1 MNIKVRKELAELI
14 GLKVLERFGLSAT
27 GWTWN
32 NETRELDLAVLAPKE
47 LDDLEALFQAQ
58 YDKHGAEKARGAA
71 MGVSNMQVWRKAISG
86 APQKQK
92 ARTAFQM
99 ANLLKLYLQKVP
111 GHRLYEKRGELWLA
125 YYVDRIIYR
134 EKVAHRDGVTPASV
148 EVVLV
153 YEELGG
159 RQMAKVFEYE
169 AECRGRSASEFL
181 ARHNYHI
188 ESDTLRTLYLQEVTT
203 FTELQP
209 RVGVQLEIFGTGT
222 DDLDGNDDDDDG
234 NRRWYRSNTNT
245 YALGTPTEPGRAVVD
260 VFHEKTQNEN
270 AREDK
275 VYLDPAFWRQ
285 KSVRTDEDDFEAD
298 DGMLPEIPPEI
309 PVHPF
314 LAVFDL
320 TRHLRLRVHVSNVDV
335 HVYDKHLAEKLV
347 LPAHL
352 KALVSLLIE
361 HRAGGFQDIVKGKA
375 GGAVVLLAGA
385 PGTGKTLTAE
395 VYAEAE
401 GRALYSVQCS
411 QLGVQP
417 DDLEAALLKCF
428 ARCGR
433 WNAVMLL
440 DEADVYVHTRG
451 DNLHQNAIVG
461 VFLRVL
467 EYQSAVLF
475 LTTNRAEDVDDAIA
489 SRCIARLNYLVPSPQ
504 DQAKI
509 WRILADMSGATLTD
523 KTIEGIARRNPALSG
538 RDVKNL
544 LKLAMLMT
552 KGKAITEEEVEFVK
566 QFKPTQAVK

>member
-1 MNIKVRKELAELI
+1 VNIKVRKELAELI
-14 GLKVLERFGLSAT
+14 GLKVLERFGLSVA
-27 GWTWN
+27 GWTWH
-32 NETRELDLAVLAPKE
+32 NETRELDLAVIAPKR
-47 LDDLEALFQAQ
+47 LDELEALFQAQ

-71 MGVSNMQVWRKAISG
+71 MGVSNIQVWRRAISG

-134 EKVAHRDGVTPASV
+134 EKVVQRDRVTPASV

-159 RQMAKVFEYE
+159 RSTHNVFEYE

-181 ARHNYHI
+181 ARKNFHI
-188 ESDTLRTLYLQEVTT
+188 ESDTLRTLYLEEYET
-203 FTELQP
+203 FTKLQP
-209 RVGVQLEIFGTGT
+209 QVGLQLETFGTGT
-222 DDLDGNDDDDDG
+222 DDLDGNADDDDG
-234 NRRWYRSNTNT
+234 RRWYRYNINT
-245 YALGTPTEPGRAVVD
+245 YALGTVAEPGRAVVD
-260 VFHEKTQNEN
+260 VFHEKTQSDSD
-270 AREDK
+270 RDDK
-275 VYLDPAFWRQ
+275 VHLDPVFWRQ
-285 KSVRTDEDDFEAD
+285 KSVKTDDDDFEVD
-298 DGMLPEIPPEI
+298 DGFLPEVPPEI

-314 LAVFDL
+314 LAIFDL

-335 HVYDKHLAEKLV
+335 HVYDKQLAEKLV

-411 QLGVQP
+411 QLGVKP
-417 DDLEAALLKCF
+417 EDLEEELLKCF

-451 DNLHQNAIVG
+451 DDLHQNAIVG

-489 SRCIARLNYLVPSPQ
+489 SRCIARLNYTVPSAT

-523 KTIEGIARRNPALSG
+523 ATIAGIARRNPALSG

-544 LKLAMLMT
+544 LKLAMLMS
-552 KGKAITEEEVEFVK
+552 KGQAITEQEIEFVK
-566 QFKPTQAVK
+566 QFKPTETKA

>member
-1 MNIKVRKELAELI
+1 MNIKVRKELADLI
-14 GLKVLERFGLSAT
+14 GLHVLEKFGLSAA

-32 NETRELDLAVLAPKE
+32 HETRELDLAIFTPKQ
-47 LDDLEALFQAQ
+47 LDELEALFQAQ

-71 MGVSNMQVWRKAISG
+71 IAVSNIQVWRRAVMG
-86 APQKQK
+86 APDKQK

-99 ANLLKLYLQKVP
+99 ANLLKLYLQKMP
-111 GHRLYEKRGELWLA
+111 GHRVYEKRGDFWLA
-125 YYVDRIIYR
+125 YYVDRIIYK
-134 EKVAHRDGVTPASV
+134 EKIVHRDGVTPASV

-159 RQMAKVFEYE
+159 RSKDVIHEYE
-169 AECRGRSASEFL
+169 SDCRGRSASEFL
-181 ARHNYHI
+181 ARKHFHV
-188 ESDTLRTLYLQEVTT
+188 ESDTLRALYLQEYKT
-203 FTELQP
+203 FTELAP
-209 RVGVQLEIFGTGT
+209 RVGLQLEMFGTGT
-222 DDLDGNDDDDDG
+222 DDLDGNDDDDD
-234 NRRWYRSNTNT
+234 RRYRWSTNT
-245 YALGTPTEPGRAVVD
+245 HALGTPAEPGRAVID
-260 VFHEKTQNEN
+260 VFHEKTQSDAEQ
-270 AREDK
+270 REDR
-275 VYLDPAFWRQ
+275 VHLDPAFWRQ
-285 KSVRTDEDDFEAD
+285 KSVKTDDDDDFDVD
-298 DGMLPEIPPEI
+298 DAVLPEVPPEI

-335 HVYDKHLAEKLV
+335 HVYDTHLAEKLV

-411 QLGVQP
+411 QLGVKP
-417 DDLEAALLKCF
+417 EDLEEELLKCF

-451 DNLHQNAIVG
+451 NDLHQNAIVG

-489 SRCIARLNYLVPSPQ
+489 SRCIARLNYTVPTQQ

-509 WRILADMSGATLTD
+509 WRILADLSGAMLSE
-523 KTIEGIARRNPALSG
+523 KTIGEIVKVNPTLSG

-544 LKLAMLMT
+544 LKLGMLMS
-552 KGKAITEEEVEFVK
+552 KGKSITASDIDFVR
-566 QFKPTQAVK
+566 QFKPTA